1 MEKGRHSKKFK
12 PTAKK
17 LDYSD
22 EPIQVDSA
30 TTSPHLNAA
39 FAYPVSPVVDDVL
52 NTPFNI
58 SPEMS
63 IVVQTPMSDIYTLMW
78 QKK

>member
-12 PTAKK
+12 PIAKK

-30 TTSPHLNAA
+30 TTSLRPSAA
-39 FAYPVSPVVDDVL
+39 FAHPVSLFVDDVL
-52 NTPFNI
+52 NTPFNAP
-58 SPEMS
+58 SEMS
-63 IVVQTPMSDIYTLMW
+63 IVVHTPMSYINTLIW
-78 QKK
+78 QIK

>member
-1 MEKGRHSKKFK
+1 MEKGRRSKKLM

-30 TTSPHLNAA
+30 TTTPRPSVA
-39 FAYPVSPVVDDVL
+39 FAHPVSPFVDDVL
-52 NTPFNI
+52 NTPFNTP
-58 SPEMS
+58 PEMS